1 MTVVQRQTP
10 NSEQPNLT
18 TSSMKFFHCC
28 SYNGVSAELRAISNV
43 GGGAP
48 GRRQE
53 RTDST
58 KAKIKTSTKLRSIRA
73 PEAAGGSDRAHW
85 TPMLKIFLQLSRH

>member
-28 SYNGVSAELRAISNV
+28 SYNGVSAELRAISG

-58 KAKIKTSTKLRSIRA
+58 KAKIKTSTNLRSIRA
-73 PEAAGGSDRAHW
+73 PKAAGASDGAHW
-85 TPMLKIFLQLSRH
+85 TPMLKMLLQLSRH

>member
-28 SYNGVSAELRAISNV
+28 SYNGVSAELRAIR

-58 KAKIKTSTKLRSIRA
+58 KAKIKT
-73 PEAAGGSDRAHW
+73 
-85 TPMLKIFLQLSRH
+85 

>member
-28 SYNGVSAELRAISNV
+28 SYNGVSAELRAISGG
-43 GGGAP
+43 GGGA
-48 GRRQE
+48 RVAVKSE
-53 RTDST
+53 RT
-58 KAKIKTSTKLRSIRA
+58 A
-73 PEAAGGSDRAHW
+73 PR
-85 TPMLKIFLQLSRH
+85 LKSKPQPT